1 MAVLQNSDPLF
12 ERSLEMSTEQTSAA
26 PEPANSDR
34 LKADIRK
41 AVELGVDVQETV
53 RSVTMKAL
61 TRGELDT
68 ASLRRVAGDVLKGAA
83 EGAANRGT
91 EARESIDRAIDGL
104 DEAFA
109 KAAEAATLA
118 AKEASGRMREFT
130 SGDLRRAMDDL
141 KGIESTFLDSLRDA
155 AKAGRDVA
163 STTMHAFA
171 EHASN
176 SGSAVGRQVQT
187 SLNQLGGELGRTA
200 EAQFKASVETT
211 RQTAALL
218 ARAASG
224 FLAGIAEMIEAR
236 PGGKPRG
243 PEKSGEP
250 SDEPPPA
257 KG

>member
-1 MAVLQNSDPLF
+1 
-12 ERSLEMSTEQTSAA
+12 MSTEQTSAS
-26 PEPANSDR
+26 PDPVDSDR

-41 AVELGVDVQETV
+41 AVELGVDIQETV
-53 RSVTMKAL
+53 RSVTLKAL

-68 ASLRRVAGDVLKGAA
+68 ASLRRVAGDVLKGAS
-83 EGAANRGT
+83 EGAANRGA
-91 EARESIDRAIDGL
+91 EAREAIDRAIDGL

-118 AKEASGRMREFT
+118 AREASGRMREFT
-130 SGDLRRAMDDL
+130 SGDLRRSMDDL
-141 KGIESTFLDSLRDA
+141 KGMESTFFDSLRDA
-155 AKAGRDVA
+155 AKAGRNVA

-176 SGSAVGRQVQT
+176 SGSAVGRQVQA
-187 SLNQLGGELGRTA
+187 SLRQLSGELGRTA
-200 EAQFKASVETT
+200 EAQFKQSIDAG

-224 FLAGIAEMIEAR
+224 FLVGIAEIIEPR
-236 PGGKPRG
+236 PRGKPPAPGDSGGSSSG
-243 PEKSGEP
+243 PSP
-250 SDEPPPA
+250 T